1 MSCPAHIHSNVIDTT
16 DQGCCTATPFVRVGL
31 APTFTE
37 GRSNANSLH
46 LL

>member
-1 MSCPAHIHSNVIDTT
+1 MSCPAHINVIDTT

-31 APTFTE
+31 APTFTD
-37 GRSNANSLH
+37 GGSNVQSFH